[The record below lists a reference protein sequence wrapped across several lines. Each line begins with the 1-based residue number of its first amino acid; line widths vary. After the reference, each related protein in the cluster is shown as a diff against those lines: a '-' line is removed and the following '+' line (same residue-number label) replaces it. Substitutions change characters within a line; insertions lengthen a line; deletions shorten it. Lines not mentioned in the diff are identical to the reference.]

1 MVWSYLRELAQQF
14 QACLD
19 KKGHK
24 IIKRLLFLIP
34 FTIGISQS
42 YSLGEAI
49 EIALENK
56 EALKTSALDLRSSRQ
71 GVKGSYSRILPSLR
85 FSGNMSESR
94 FPVQTGGYNETTGEI
109 TLDKISSLTSSS
121 SSISLSQNI
130 YDGGVWWNTIRQ
142 AKNSFRIAEQFDRQV
157 ITNIIR
163 NVHSAYFNYL
173 KASQLLDVARS
184 NLMSSQQQ
192 LALAEQKYELG
203 SAKKTDLL
211 KAEVRFGQARIDVI
225 NNDAM
230 LQNAYRTLKN
240 AMGLIGTDRD
250 FSVEEVEI
258 PLEIIPEID
267 TGFELIQKFNPS
279 VKAKQYQITSAELSA
294 KIAKGSRLPTIS
306 ANASYSGSAENLGDA
321 ITNSFNDQ
329 KRVNTG
335 LSISVPIFSG
345 NSISTRIQ
353 QAKIAVDKQESEYL
367 TQLQDLSVQ
376 LQSMVDQL
384 NNYQEIIPI
393 NETVLI
399 SAEEDLK
406 LAQVRYTQGSTIILE
421 VLDAQVSV
429 VRARSSLIR
438 SKYDAYI
445 EQANLKA
452 LLGTLD
458 TNK

>member
-1 MVWSYLRELAQQF
+1 MRELAQQF

-56 EALKTSALDLRSSRQ
+56 EALKTSALDLQSSRQ

-94 FPVQTGGYNETTGEI
+94 FPVQTGGYNESTGEI

-376 LQSMVDQL
+376 FQSMVDQL

>member
-1 MVWSYLRELAQQF
+1 MVWLYLRELAQQF

-56 EALKTSALDLRSSRQ
+56 EALKTSALDLQSSRQ

>member
-1 MVWSYLRELAQQF
+1 M
-14 QACLD
+14 
-19 KKGHK
+19 
-24 IIKRLLFLIP
+24 IP

-56 EALKTSALDLRSSRQ
+56 EALKTSALDLQSSRQ

-85 FSGNMSESR
+85 FSGNVNESR

-211 KAEVRFGQARIDVI
+211 KAEVRFGQSRVDVI
-225 NNDAM
+225 NNDAI

-240 AMGLIGTDRD
+240 SMGLIGTDRD
-250 FSVEEVEI
+250 FSVEEVET
-258 PLEIIPEID
+258 PLEIIPEFD

-329 KRVNTG
+329 KRMNTG
-335 LSISVPIFSG
+335 VSISVPIFSG

>member
-1 MVWSYLRELAQQF
+1 MRELAQQF